1 MFRITDDINY
11 DLEKDRIKEGWQFID
26 SSKLSE
32 IDYSLQV
39 LTMSLSNSISE
50 YEIMLDF
57 EVKKIYELLLIKK
70 LQTFEGIPPSKIK

>member
-1 MFRITDDINY
+1 VFRITDDINY
-11 DLEKDRIKEGWQFID
+11 DLEQDRIKEGWQFID

-39 LTMSLSNSISE
+39 LTMSLSNSITE
-50 YEIMLDF
+50 YELMLDF

-70 LQTFEGIPPSKIK
+70 LQTFEGIPPSKKK